1 MLEFLIS
8 NIQNMDI
15 SIINKLIIIL
25 TKYIKNPSLCAWDFL
40 GKYICSTKEGNMV
53 DKNEIYS
60 KYLNRN
66 VTYTFIEDKDS
77 DLFLY
82 FFDGANLYDKKES
95 FIGEVWA
102 LDKAIEKIGLRANL
116 VGIYCADG
124 DERTNE
130 YSPFEDYTNREARE
144 KLNPKGIL
152 TGKFIVEELMP
163 VVEKCKNPS
172 SRLIG
177 GSSMGGV
184 MSLYMGG
191 VYPRIFDKILA
202 MSTHFLID
210 PLGMGEVLSK
220 FDLKN
225 KQKVYLDTGTKEFD
239 DEVIQKSYVNLSQM
253 AYGFLKDRVD
263 IKYVIDEGAI
273 HNEIYWQKRLPNA
286 LRYLY
291 DL

>member
-1 MLEFLIS
+1 MIE
-8 NIQNMDI
+8 
-15 SIINKLIIIL
+15 K
-25 TKYIKNPSLCAWDFL
+25 K
-40 GKYICSTKEGNMV
+40 
-53 DKNEIYS
+53 EIYS
-60 KYLNRN
+60 EYLKRD

-124 DERTNE
+124 DERVNE
-130 YSPFEDYTNREARE
+130 YSPFENFTNEEARE
-144 KLNPKGIL
+144 NLNPKGIL
-152 TGKFIVEELMP
+152 TGKFIVDELIP
-163 VVEKCKNPS
+163 IVENGKKVS

-184 MSLYMGG
+184 MSLYMGNA
-191 VYPRIFDKILA
+191 YPKIFDKVLA
-202 MSTHFLID
+202 MSTHFLIE
-210 PLGMGEVLSK
+210 PVGMGEILEKYNSK
-220 FDLKN
+220 N
-225 KQKVYLDTGTKEFD
+225 HQKIYFDTGTEEFE
-239 DEVIQKSYVNLSQM
+239 DEIIKSSYIILSQM
-253 AYGFLKDRVD
+253 AYGFLKDKLD
-263 IKYVIDEGAI
+263 IKYVVDEGAI

>member
-1 MLEFLIS
+1 MIE
-8 NIQNMDI
+8 
-15 SIINKLIIIL
+15 K
-25 TKYIKNPSLCAWDFL
+25 K
-40 GKYICSTKEGNMV
+40 
-53 DKNEIYS
+53 EIYS
-60 KYLNRN
+60 KYLERT

-102 LDKAIEKIGLRANL
+102 LDKAIEKIGLKANL
-116 VGIYCADG
+116 VGIYCVDG

-130 YSPFEDYTNREARE
+130 YSPFENFTNEEARE

-152 TGKFIVEELMP
+152 TGEFITEELIP
-163 VVEKCKNPS
+163 LVEMGKKPS

-177 GSSMGGV
+177 GSSMGGI
-184 MSLYMGG
+184 MSLYMGSK
-191 VYPRIFDKILA
+191 YPDYFDKILA
-202 MSTHFLID
+202 MSTHFILE
-210 PLGMGEVLSK
+210 PVGMGEILAK
-220 FDLKN
+220 YDPKN
-225 KQKVYLDTGTKEFD
+225 NQKIYLDTGTEEFD
-239 DEVIQKSYVNLSQM
+239 DEVMQKSYVSLSQM

-263 IKYVIDEGAI
+263 IKYVIEQGAI

-291 DL
+291 AL

>member
-1 MLEFLIS
+1 MIE
-8 NIQNMDI
+8 
-15 SIINKLIIIL
+15 K
-25 TKYIKNPSLCAWDFL
+25 K
-40 GKYICSTKEGNMV
+40 
-53 DKNEIYS
+53 EIYS
-60 KYLNRN
+60 KYLERT

-82 FFDGANLYDKKES
+82 FFDGANLYDKEES

-102 LDKAIEKIGLRANL
+102 LDKAIEKIGLKANL

-130 YSPFEDYTNREARE
+130 YSPFENFTNEEARE

-152 TGKFIVEELMP
+152 TGEFIKEELIP
-163 VVEKCKNPS
+163 LVEMRKKPS

-177 GSSMGGV
+177 GSSMGGI
-184 MSLYMGG
+184 MSLYMGSK
-191 VYPRIFDKILA
+191 YPDYFDKILA
-202 MSTHFLID
+202 MSTHFILE
-210 PLGMGEVLSK
+210 PVGMGEILAK
-220 FDLKN
+220 YDPKN
-225 KQKVYLDTGTKEFD
+225 NQKIYLDTGTEEFD
-239 DEVIQKSYVNLSQM
+239 DEVMQKSYVSLSQM

-263 IKYVIDEGAI
+263 IKYVIDQGAI

-291 DL
+291 VL